1 MPNFVTRLEQAC
13 EANQSLVCVGLD
25 VDPARMPVD
34 DAFEFNKAIIDAT
47 GDLVCA
53 YKPNLGF
60 YEAMGMPGL
69 TALQRTVDYI
79 RRASP
84 QTVVIGDAKRG
95 DIGSTAQVYAHAMF
109 QVWDFDA
116 VTVNAWGG
124 LDTLEPYLEYDDR
137 GVFIW
142 CRGSNPGAADLQD
155 LTVDTP
161 QGKMPLYQHLAHAA
175 QTWNS
180 RGNVGLVMGATQ
192 PEQLSAVR
200 RICPDLPLL
209 IPGVGAQSGE
219 LEAFVPLGVDGR
231 GRLAIINSS
240 RAIIY
245 ASEGPDFAAA
255 ARREAAGLREAVNR
269 ILESEGKGWL
279 SS

>member
-1 MPNFVTRLEQAC
+1 VPNFVTRLEQAC

-84 QTVVIGDAKRG
+84 QAVVIGDAKRG